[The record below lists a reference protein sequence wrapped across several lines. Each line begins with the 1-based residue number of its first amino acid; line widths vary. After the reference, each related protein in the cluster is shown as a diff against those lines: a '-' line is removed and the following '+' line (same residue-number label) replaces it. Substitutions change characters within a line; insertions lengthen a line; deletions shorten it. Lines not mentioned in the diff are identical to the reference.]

1 MDGLR
6 RKVVDVADEYSRTV
20 TDDHFVCG
28 VVASPI
34 LTKDL
39 CVTETVTVEKITPE
53 KPSLKPSQNGAEIGG
68 NEQNPIIADNENPGI
83 FPDISADC
91 LPLQNAEW
99 ARVDSNYRPRPY
111 QGRALTN

>member
-1 MDGLR
+1 MDHAK
-6 RKVVDVADEYSRTV
+6 KVVEMPDEHSRTV

-39 CVTETVTVEKITPE
+39 CVTETVTAEKSSPE
-53 KPSLKPSQNGAEIGG
+53 KPLQKPSQSRAQTGG
-68 NEQNPIIADNENPGI
+68 NEQNPTIADNENPGI
-83 FPDISADC
+83 FPDISVDC